1 MFKTIIGIYKIP
13 PKWNNIENKYFQ
25 NIDTIECNNMN
36 YVNIDNIDK
45 FNEHKN
51 RLTSI
56 NDNIYFRIFL
66 ALKNKFDIKDGHYI
80 FIDETLKISKKMYNN
95 DINIWILKDYND
107 LMNFRFGD
115 LYFLRGNYLNFYN
128 KFIIEKS
135 KIIFYSATSLVYSY
149 FNKINN
155 NKIKKNDIFKINNVQ
170 KICNLVENNFYKRIN
185 YALVHEDEVYKKIFK
200 HSKIILFNKFSSD
213 KFNYLNLERNNDF
226 IFIGDAVQTTKNHEL
241 VIEFINYCELN
252 ELKFKII
259 YISNFLILKN
269 KIKVLNPKD
278 LKFVK
283 LNIYHSLTPEVL
295 NILYNKTKINLIF
308 SGRDACPRTISESL
322 AAGCY
327 NIALDTLSDGKTYFY
342 SLFGEI
348 LGDANGD
355 LIMRASTSISYTNY
369 NNIFKKIIDI
379 QKKNF
384 DHKKISIESK
394 KNFSIDNLIKQ
405 INFDPNIQYNN
416 IS

>member
-1 MFKTIIGIYKIP
+1 MFKSIIGIYKIP
-13 PKWNNIENKYFQ
+13 PKWNNIEDKYFQ
-25 NIDTIECNNMN
+25 NINTIDYNNIN
-36 YVNIDNIDK
+36 NIKYYKIDSINK
-45 FNEHKN
+45 FNEHEN

-66 ALKNKFDIKDGHYI
+66 ALKNKFNVKNCHYI

-95 DINIWILKDYND
+95 DINIWILKDCND

-128 KFIIEKS
+128 KFIIEKT
-135 KIIFYSATSLVYSY
+135 KIIFYSATSLVYNY

-155 NKIKKNDIFKINNVQ
+155 NKIKKNDIFKINNV
-170 KICNLVENNFYKRIN
+170 KKKCNLVKNNFYKRIN
-185 YALVHEDEVYKKIFK
+185 YTLVHEDEVYKLIFK
-200 HSKIILFNKFSSD
+200 HSKIIIFNKFSSD
-213 KFNYLNLERNNDF
+213 KFSYLNLDRTYDF
-226 IFIGDAVQTTKNHEL
+226 IFIGDAIQSTKNHEL
-241 VIEFINYCELN
+241 MIEFINYCELN

-278 LKFVK
+278 LKFVQ
-283 LNIYHSLTPEVL
+283 LSIYHSLTPEEL

-327 NIALDTLSDGKTYFY
+327 NIALDTLSDGKTYFN

-348 LGDANGD
+348 LGDANGN
-355 LIMRASTSISYTNY
+355 LIMRASSSISYTNN
-369 NNIFKKIIDI
+369 NNIFKKIIYI
-379 QKKNF
+379 QKNNF
-384 DHKKISIESK
+384 DHKKISVESK
-394 KNFSIDNLIKQ
+394 KKFNLDNLIKQ
-405 INFDPNIQYNN
+405 INFN
-416 IS
+416 